1 MTSPTAPSPP
11 AKVRRPAGRAFTLI
25 ELILV
30 MALLAIAASLV
41 APKMASFFRGRAL
54 DQEARRVLSLTHYGQ
69 SRAVAEGV
77 PMLLWINPG
86 QSTYGLTAQS
96 GFVDTDTRATI
107 YNVDPTLTIEATDAD
122 ASVVSESG
130 DERLGLPQ
138 GLSVIR
144 FNPDGFYDE
153 ISVQR
158 ILIRQG
164 NEGAIEIVPA
174 ANRLSYEI
182 RPVHDL
188 ASH

>member
-1 MTSPTAPSPP
+1 MTSPTAPSLP
-11 AKVRRPAGRAFTLI
+11 AKARRSAGRAFTLI

-30 MALLAIAASLV
+30 MALLAIAASLA

-54 DQEARRVLSLTHYGQ
+54 DQEARRLLALTHYGQ

-77 PMLLWINPG
+77 PVLLWVNPG
-86 QSTYGLTAQS
+86 QSTYGLTVQS
-96 GFVDTDTRATI
+96 GFVDTDSRATT
-107 YNVDPTLTIEATDAD
+107 YNVDPTLTIEATNAD
-122 ASVVSESG
+122 ASVVSENG

-138 GLSVIR
+138 GLSIIR

-164 NEGAIEIVPA
+164 NEGAVEIVPA
-174 ANRLSYEI
+174 TNRLSYEMH
-182 RPVHDL
+182 PVHDL
-188 ASH
+188 PSQ

>member
-1 MTSPTAPSPP
+1 MTSPAAPSLPVDP
-11 AKVRRPAGRAFTLI
+11 RRLAGRAFTLI

-30 MALLAIAASLV
+30 MVLLVVAAGLV
-41 APKMASFFRGRAL
+41 APRMASFFRGRGL
-54 DQEARRVLSLTHYGQ
+54 DQEGHRLLALTHYGQ

-86 QSTYGLTAQS
+86 QSTYGLTAQA
-96 GFVDTDTRATI
+96 GFVDTDTRATT
-107 YNVDPTLTIEATDAD
+107 YNVDPTLTIEATDTD
-122 ASVVSESG
+122 ASVVSENG

-144 FNPDGFYDE
+144 FNPDGFFDE

-158 ILIRQG
+158 IVIRQG

-174 ANRLSYEI
+174 ANRLSYEMH
-182 RPVHDL
+182 PVHDL
-188 ASH
+188 ASP

>member
-30 MALLAIAASLV
+30 VALLAIAASLV

-54 DQEARRVLSLTHYGQ
+54 DQEARRLLSLTHYGQ

-77 PMLLWINPG
+77 PMLLWIDPG

-96 GFVDTDTRATI
+96 GFIDTDPRATT
-107 YNVDPTLTIEATDAD
+107 YQVDPTLTIEATDAD
-122 ASVVSESG
+122 ASVVSENG

-138 GLSVIR
+138 GLSVVR

-158 ILIRQG
+158 IVIRQG

-182 RPVHDL
+182 HPVHDL